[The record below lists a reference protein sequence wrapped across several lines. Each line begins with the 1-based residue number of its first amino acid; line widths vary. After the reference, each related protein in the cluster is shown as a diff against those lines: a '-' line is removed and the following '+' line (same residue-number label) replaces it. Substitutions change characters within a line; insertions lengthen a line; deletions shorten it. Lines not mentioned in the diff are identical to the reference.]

1 MPLSRECLNWLRA
14 ARKLLAAIGV
24 PPTGLITVTIHN
36 EHGQGVQFLLPPDED
51 GRNKKRSRPTDL
63 VGPTLVER
71 QLRPVEEAALAAAG
85 DRPLSVK
92 ALARKAGYKMGS
104 HFSDAVT
111 QLCRLGKLLRVPDGV
126 QRAEDE

>member
-1 MPLSRECLNWLRA
+1 MPPSRECLTWLRA

-24 PPTGLITVTIHN
+24 PHTGLLTVTIHN

-51 GRNKKRSRPTDL
+51 GRNKKRSRPADM

-71 QLRPVEEAALAAAG
+71 QLPPVEEAALAAAG
-85 DRPLSVK
+85 NQPLSVK
-92 ALARKAGYKMGS
+92 TLARKAGYKMGS

-111 QLCRLGKLLRVPDGV
+111 QLCRLGKLVRVPEGV
-126 QRAEDE
+126 QRAEND